1 MATGSEN
8 TIDITAA
15 IDDGPISRLLVQAG
29 ILCAVVAVLV
39 GLDTSSINVAAPL
52 IARGLGLSQAHLGP
66 IFSAA
71 LFGSMVGALSFGSLA
86 DRIGRKRVLVLAT
99 LTFGL
104 FTFATAIAGSF
115 RALLLAR
122 FLAGI
127 GLGGAIPCL
136 ITLASE
142 YAPRAH
148 RAMVTSLIW
157 TGFPTG
163 VISGSFL
170 NAFLLRHFGWQAI
183 FLVGGVF
190 PVMAAA
196 ALLVWLPESIRFL
209 LVRRPDA
216 ARIRRIAVRIV
227 PSLPADAAIV
237 AREERLEGTPI
248 RNLFRHGRATETV
261 VLWVSSLAV
270 FGTGLG
276 VFFWVPTL
284 LAGHGIPLSRAAT
297 LLGFSGIGALIGSAV
312 AGRLIERFGPTAV
325 LAPTFVLGALATAA
339 LGRAAGS
346 PVGLAIDLLMTGSLI
361 GGLGSSG
368 VLALTS
374 RVYPTAMRSTGLGWA
389 AGMGRLGE
397 MLGPLLT
404 GALISIGW
412 TLDQVF
418 VVTASALTLAAL
430 CVLFLGWRVAHPR
443 LGAPTAA
450 RRGVRS

>member
-1 MATGSEN
+1 MTTEAGTV
-8 TIDITAA
+8 IDITRA
-15 IDDGPISRLLVQAG
+15 IDDGPVSRLLVQAG

-52 IARGLGLSQAHLGP
+52 IAGRLGLSQAHLGP

-71 LFGSMVGALSFGSLA
+71 LLGSLLGALSFGSLA
-86 DRIGRKRVLVLAT
+86 DRLGRKRMLVVAT
-99 LTFGL
+99 LAFGV
-104 FTFATAIAGSF
+104 FTVATATAGSF
-115 RALLLAR
+115 GTLLLVR

-142 YAPRAH
+142 YAPCRH

-163 VISGSFL
+163 VIAGSFL
-170 NAFLLRHFGWQAI
+170 NAVLLRHFGWQAI

-190 PVMAAA
+190 PLLAAA

-216 ARIRRIAVRIV
+216 ARIGRIAARIV
-227 PSLPADAAIV
+227 PSLPAGATIV
-237 AREERLEGTPI
+237 AAEERLHGAPI
-248 RNLFRHGRATETV
+248 RNLFLHGRATETI

-276 VFFWVPTL
+276 IFFWVPTL
-284 LAGHGIPLSRAAT
+284 LADHGIPLSRAAT
-297 LLGFSGIGALIGSAV
+297 MLGFSGIGALVGSAV

-339 LGRAAGS
+339 LGRAVGS
-346 PVGLAIDLLMTGSLI
+346 PVGLTIDLLMTGSLI
-361 GGLGSSG
+361 GGVGSSG

-389 AGMGRLGE
+389 TGMGRLGE

-404 GALISIGW
+404 GALIAVGW
-412 TLDQVF
+412 TLGQVF

-430 CVLFLGWRVAHPR
+430 GVLFLGWRVAHPR
-443 LGAPTAA
+443 LAAPTAA
-450 RRGVRS
+450 

>member
-1 MATGSEN
+1 MTTEAGTA
-8 TIDITAA
+8 IDITRA
-15 IDDGPISRLLVQAG
+15 IDDGSVSRLLVQTG

-52 IARGLGLSQAHLGP
+52 IARRLGLSQAHLGP

-71 LFGSMVGALSFGSLA
+71 LLGSLLGALSFGSLA
-86 DRIGRKRVLVLAT
+86 DRLGRKRMLVVAT
-99 LTFGL
+99 LAFGV
-104 FTFATAIAGSF
+104 FTFATATAGSF
-115 RALLLAR
+115 GTLLLVR

-142 YAPRAH
+142 YAPRRH

-163 VISGSFL
+163 VITGSFL
-170 NAFLLRHFGWQAI
+170 NAVLLRHFGWQAI

-190 PVMAAA
+190 PLVVAA

-216 ARIRRIAVRIV
+216 ARIRRIAARLV
-227 PSLPADAAIV
+227 PSLPAGSTIV
-237 AREERLEGTPI
+237 AGEERLHGAPI
-248 RNLFRHGRATETV
+248 HNLFLHGRATETV

-276 VFFWVPTL
+276 IFFWVPTL
-284 LAGHGIPLSRAAT
+284 LADHGIPLARAAT
-297 LLGFSGIGALIGSAV
+297 MLGFSGIGALVGSAV

-339 LGRAAGS
+339 LGRVVGS
-346 PVGLAIDLLMTGSLI
+346 PVGLTIDLLMTGSLI
-361 GGLGSSG
+361 GGVGSSG

-374 RVYPTAMRSTGLGWA
+374 RVYPTAMRSTGLGWTS
-389 AGMGRLGE
+389 GMGRLGE

-404 GALISIGW
+404 GALISVGW

-443 LGAPTAA
+443 LEAPTAA
-450 RRGVRS
+450 